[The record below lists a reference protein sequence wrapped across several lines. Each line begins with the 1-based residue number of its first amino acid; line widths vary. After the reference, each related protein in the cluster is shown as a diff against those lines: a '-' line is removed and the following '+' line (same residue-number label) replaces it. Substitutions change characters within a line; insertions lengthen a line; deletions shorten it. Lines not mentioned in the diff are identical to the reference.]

1 MDGAS
6 SYLKSMGRK
15 IDNDEVMEMQY
26 LLKHTV
32 SGKLFDRLFM
42 RF

>member
-1 MDGAS
+1 MAGAS

-26 LLKHTV
+26 LLKDTV